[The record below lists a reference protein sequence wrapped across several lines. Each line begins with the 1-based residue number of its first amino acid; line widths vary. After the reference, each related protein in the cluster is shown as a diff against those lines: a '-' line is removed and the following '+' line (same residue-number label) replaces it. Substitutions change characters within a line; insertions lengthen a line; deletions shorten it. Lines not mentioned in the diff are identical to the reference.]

1 MTCRQLGGACDR
13 VFSAETFDEIAQMS
27 KAHGGEM
34 FQQKDADHMKAMS
47 EMMKLMQTPT
57 AMTEWMDGKRK
68 EFESLPED

>member
-1 MTCRQLGGACDR
+1 
-13 VFSAETFDEIAQMS
+13 MS